1 MQKFGRFR
9 EVIKSSYHLH
19 GKFTKIFRKKIR
31 SCFSHSKKGTGLSCT
46 IYKIP
51 LSTFSWEEAVFYT
64 NGKRSKSLLITAY
77 GQLCAHA
84 HYRQCS
90 AYAHAQF
97 GHRLWRTRW
106 RPAPHFPTK
115 LQNQTN
121 ITIIALGSQNIVICR
136 CLAEQSL
143 PLIRGN
149 ERSSRPQQITI
160 SAPPSN
166 SLRRDDLF
174 PSMPFT

>member
-9 EVIKSSYHLH
+9 EVIKSAYHLH

-46 IYKIP
+46 IYKIH

-77 GQLCAHA
+77 GQLCSHA

-90 AYAHAQF
+90 AYTHSQF
-97 GHRLWRTRW
+97 GHRLWGTRW

-115 LQNQTN
+115 LQNQTC
-121 ITIIALGSQNIVICR
+121 ITIIELGSRDLSVSGRTVI
-136 CLAEQSL
+136 ASDQGQWA
-143 PLIRGN
+143 IF
-149 ERSSRPQQITI
+149 SSPTNHDI
-160 SAPPSN
+160 STAQ
-166 SLRRDDLF
+166 
-174 PSMPFT
+174 